1 MLSLATSGRHSYLLL
16 KGAEP
21 AAVTL
26 RSKSSDTHTVNIGAQ
41 NQRCDSK
48 KKKCGI
54 LDGKLKYTLWRRV
67 RLTLKTK
74 I

>member
-48 KKKCGI
+48 KMCGI

>member
-1 MLSLATSGRHSYLLL
+1 MLSLATFGRHSYLLL

-48 KKKCGI
+48 ESVVF
-54 LDGKLKYTLWRRV
+54 WMES
-67 RLTLKTK
+67 
-74 I
+74 

>member
-48 KKKCGI
+48 KCVVF
-54 LDGKLKYTLWRRV
+54 WMES
-67 RLTLKTK
+67 
-74 I
+74 

>member
-48 KKKCGI
+48 KKKVWYFGWKVEIYIVETCETNI
-54 LDGKLKYTLWRRV
+54 KN
-67 RLTLKTK
+67 
-74 I
+74 